1 MGHSREA
8 VAAAL
13 GRALGGSVIDLQ
25 RLSGGASR
33 ITSAFDL
40 EAGDGST
47 RPMILQEE
55 RSHGLVPGGRVS
67 IEARLLRAADDLDVP
82 VPQVVAAGVEDGLD
96 PGWMVVERIEGET
109 IPRKLL
115 RDPQWATARNALTAQ
130 CGSALA
136 SIHRIDPDSIPGMPR
151 RDPLREPLPFLDGLG
166 EVRPCLELGVRWLEM
181 NRPVS
186 DRRVTVH
193 GDFRMGNLLVGPN
206 GLCAVLDWE
215 LAHAGDPAEDIGWL
229 CARSWRF
236 GGHGRVGG
244 FGDLP
249 ELLDAYRSAGGE
261 AIGSDRVRWW
271 EVYAAVK
278 WAVICALQAAT
289 HLGGSTRSVELAAI
303 GRRVC
308 ESEWDLLLLL
318 DLAPDDAGP
327 PTVDLT
333 PPLAVEP
340 FGRPSALELVEAVR
354 EHLETSA
361 VDEPGGRAT
370 FDNRVVRNVLLM
382 VEREIRLGQS
392 MVRAHADR
400 LAGLGFNGD
409 AELASTIRSGS
420 FDDSLDTVGRVL
432 AQSVRDQL
440 LVANPS
446 YLESVG
452 GEGPG

>member
-8 VAAAL
+8 VASVL
-13 GRALGGSVIDLQ
+13 GQVLGGAVRDLK

-33 ITSAFDL
+33 ITSSFDL
-40 EAGDGST
+40 EAEDGSI

-55 RSHGLVPGGRVS
+55 RGHGLVPGGRVS
-67 IEARLLRAADDLDVP
+67 IEAMLLRAADEFDVP
-82 VPQVVAAGVEDGLD
+82 VPHVVAAGVEGGLD

-115 RDPQWATARNALTAQ
+115 RDPQWAMARSALTVQA
-130 CGSALA
+130 GSALA
-136 SIHRIDPDSIPGMPR
+136 AIHRIEPDSIPGMPR
-151 RDPLREPLPFLDGLG
+151 RDPLRDPLPFLDGLG

-181 NRPVS
+181 NQPPS

-193 GDFRMGNLLVGPN
+193 GDFRMGNLLVGPH
-206 GLCAVLDWE
+206 GLRAVLDWE

-229 CARSWRF
+229 CARAWRF
-236 GGHGRVGG
+236 GGPGRVGG

-249 ELLDAYRSAGGE
+249 DLLNAYRSAGGE
-261 AIGSDRVRWW
+261 PIDPERVRWW

-318 DLAPDDAGP
+318 DLTPDVAQSPYAD
-327 PTVDLT
+327 PT
-333 PPLAVEP
+333 PLSAIEP

-354 EHLETSA
+354 EYLDTAEDDERVGRSA
-361 VDEPGGRAT
+361 FND
-370 FDNRVVRNVLLM
+370 RVARNVLLM
-382 VEREIRLGQS
+382 VEREFRFGPSIA
-392 MVRAHADR
+392 RAHADR
-400 LAGLGFNGD
+400 LGELGFNGD
-409 AELASTIRSGS
+409 AELASTIRSGT
-420 FDDSLDTVGRVL
+420 FDHRLGAVGGAL

-446 YLESVG
+446 YLGSV
-452 GEGPG
+452 